1 MENEINEN
9 ETSNTY
15 IVVMAA
21 VAATA
26 AVIVFGKKIVKK
38 FRKSSTEEV

>member
-1 MENEINEN
+1 MEDENNEI

-38 FRKSSTEEV
+38 FRKSTEEV

>member
-1 MENEINEN
+1 MENENNEI

-38 FRKSSTEEV
+38 FRKSTEEV